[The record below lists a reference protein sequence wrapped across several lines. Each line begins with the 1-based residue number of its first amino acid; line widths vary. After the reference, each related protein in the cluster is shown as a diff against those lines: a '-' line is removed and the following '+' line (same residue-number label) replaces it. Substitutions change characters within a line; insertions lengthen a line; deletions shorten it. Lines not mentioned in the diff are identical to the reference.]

1 MKKEYLILILL
12 IAALSG
18 YLIFKKQDRRHYT
31 LPDPPKVKADQV
43 DRLVVE
49 IPERAIAFSRKD
61 QGWVV
66 TDKNYPVDDTAM
78 RQMLDVITGLHL
90 SALVSE
96 KQDVVRY
103 ELDDSHGID
112 VTAYDRNRSLIS
124 FKIGKTAPTFNHTFV
139 ILENDPGIY
148 HAKGSFRQ
156 HFNKTVDEF
165 RDKQV
170 MDFTEASITGI
181 TIETRGKQ
189 THLTAGKTGSDTR
202 EETEA
207 GFRYKQGGAP
217 DQKTVSNLLS
227 TLSVLTCDRFL
238 EDTDKHTL
246 EKDPFDLKIT
256 LENDSPIVLHL
267 FDQGEEGPVSATSSM
282 NAYAFAL
289 EEYVAEDIR
298 SWAQELAGITPEQEE
313 KGKEPA
319 VQ

>member
-12 IAALSG
+12 IFALSG

-49 IPERAIAFSRKD
+49 KPDRSIAFTRKD
-61 QGWVV
+61 KGWVV

-78 RQMLDVITGLHL
+78 RQMMDVITGLRL

-112 VTAYDRNRSLIS
+112 VTAYDQNRSLLS

-139 ILENDPGIY
+139 MLENDPNIY
-148 HAKGSFRQ
+148 HAKDSFRQ
-156 HFNKTVDEF
+156 HFNKTVNEF

-170 MDFTEASITGI
+170 MDFKEASITGI

-189 THLTAGKTGSDTR
+189 TRLTAGETGFDTQD
-202 EETEA
+202 ETEA
-207 GFRYKQGGAP
+207 GFRYEDGSAP
-217 DQKTVSNLLS
+217 DQKTVSDLLS

-256 LENDSPIVLHL
+256 LENDTPIVLQL
-267 FDQGEEGPVSATSSM
+267 FDQGEEGPVFATSSM
-282 NAYAFAL
+282 NAYAFVL
-289 EEYVAEDIR
+289 EDYVAKDIR
-298 SWAQELAGITPEQEE
+298 SWAHELAGLTSEQEE
-313 KGKEPA
+313 EEKEPA